1 MVEHSSQKKLE
12 CGSQAIWLEAEISH
26 IQASRCNVRINSQD
40 EDVGKLL
47 HFSHVGRETKIVIAD
62 GT

>member
-12 CGSQAIWLEAEISH
+12 CGSQAIWLEAE
-26 IQASRCNVRINSQD
+26 QASGCNVRINSQA

-47 HFSHVGRETKIVIAD
+47 HFSHMGRETKIVIAEE
-62 GT
+62 T